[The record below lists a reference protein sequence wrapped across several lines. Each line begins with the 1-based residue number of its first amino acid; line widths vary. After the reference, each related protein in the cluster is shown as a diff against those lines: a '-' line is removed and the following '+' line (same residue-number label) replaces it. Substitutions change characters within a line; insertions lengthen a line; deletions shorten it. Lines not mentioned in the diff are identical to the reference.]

1 MCTASPTAPDRFDSS
16 CCQTLFMK
24 VLHRRDQIVPLLDRI
39 SVDLCNADYPA
50 RAITGVRLALEEA
63 IVNAIQHGNNRDA
76 TKCVFVSFRVGA
88 EQFVAQV
95 QDEGAGFDPAAVP
108 DPTLPENLV
117 KPSGRGLLL
126 MREFMTWI
134 EFSAGGACVT
144 MCKRRPN

>member
-1 MCTASPTAPDRFDSS
+1 MYSASPTAPDCFDTSG
-16 CCQTLFMK
+16 CETLFMS
-24 VLHRRDQIVPLLDRI
+24 VLRRRDQIVPLLDKI
-39 SVDLCNADYPA
+39 SVDLCNAYYPV

-63 IVNAIQHGNNRDA
+63 IVNAIQHGNKCDT
-76 TKCVFVSFRVGA
+76 TKCVIVNFRVGA

-95 QDEGAGFDPAAVP
+95 QDEGTGFDPATVP

-144 MCKRRPN
+144 MCKRRPI